1 MSVAAAEPSA
11 PPAAQALTAR
21 QDAFVRAELIRR
33 LFEGSAQSRYFSFVL
48 WPVIAAIYWRQ
59 IDLIELAP
67 PFVVHVVVTIGF
79 DVLRRAFNRA
89 NPADEEVIRWGWWFA
104 GLSFLAGACWGTAGY
119 ILASK
124 EYELQRMLLGL
135 VLLATIT
142 TAVPIRSAHPPTFY
156 TFAVATTAPLL
167 FVLLTSAD
175 PFYQLVG
182 IAGGAYVGHLMAYVR
197 DVHRWQYDNIAL
209 AYQKEDLARRLQVAY
224 DEARLARDSAIDAQ
238 REAESAN
245 QAKSTFLATVSHEI
259 RTPMNG
265 VLGMIDVLERSPLSV
280 EQREA
285 LGTVRYSASALLR
298 IIDDILDFSKI
309 EAGRLDLES
318 IELSTVELIE
328 GVAETLAPQAA
339 AKGLKLAAYV
349 AADVPDRVTG
359 DPLRLQQI
367 LFNLLGNA
375 IKFTETGS
383 VRLSLETAGGS
394 MLRIKVAD
402 TGIGLDDEQR
412 SRLFQPFV
420 QADSSTTRR
429 FGGTGLGLSIV
440 RRLAEAMQG
449 GVEVLSE
456 PDKGS
461 TFIVTICLGE
471 AAPAPARTELPL
483 QGLALCLALPDAD
496 EAQAIARYFEDAGA
510 RVALADAGSGFTG
523 IHIEGVDGDVRLS
536 DGPATPE
543 AAALRPAAAVAAR
556 CAGPRRGPGGR
567 AHARR
572 RGRAGRGGAYGGA
585 AQRPRAGG
593 RRQFGQPQD
602 PGAPARA
609 RRRLD
614 RFGGRWRG
622 GARAVAQGRLRPRAG
637 RPADADDG
645 RLRAGAAHPP
655 ERGGGA
661 AAAHAHPRRHRQHA
675 RGTGTEEPCRGHG
688 RVHHQADRHR
698 AAQGHPRCLAERHC
712 RMSDAYDR
720 DKLVELFGDDP
731 ATLAEVER
739 EFLETARTAEREIKE
754 TDDFTA
760 IARAA
765 HRLKGASG
773 MIGAASLRQIAEAV
787 ERAAK
792 AEDLQTVRRLR
803 ELFSHE
809 VRRVAEQAG
818 LAVD

>member
-1 MSVAAAEPSA
+1 MSLAAAEPSA
-11 PPAAQALTAR
+11 QPAAQALTAA
-21 QDAFVRAELIRR
+21 QEAFVRAELIRR

-59 IDLIELAP
+59 IDLLELAP
-67 PFVVHVVVTIGF
+67 PFAVHVVVTIGF
-79 DVLRRAFNRA
+79 DILRRAFNRA
-89 NPADEEVIRWGWWFA
+89 HPSDEEVIRWGWWFA
-104 GLSFLAGACWGTAGY
+104 GLSFLAGACWGVAGY

-167 FVLLTSAD
+167 FVLLTAAD

-209 AYQKEDLARRLQVAY
+209 AYQKEDLARRLQIAY
-224 DEARLARDSAIDAQ
+224 DEARFARDSAIDAQ
-238 REAESAN
+238 RDAESAN

-328 GVAETLAPQAA
+328 GAAETLAPQAA

-349 AADVPDRVTG
+349 GADVPDRVTG

-383 VRLSLETAGGS
+383 VRLSLENAGGS

-402 TGIGLDDEQR
+402 TGIGLSDEQQ

-440 RRLAEAMQG
+440 RRLAQAMQG

-461 TFIVTICLGE
+461 TFIVTVCLGE
-471 AAPAPARTELPL
+471 ASPAPARVELPL
-483 QGLALCLALPDAD
+483 QGLALCLALPDVD

-510 RVALADAGSGFTG
+510 RVAFADAGSGFTG
-523 IHIEGVDGDVRLS
+523 IHVEGLDDVRLL
-536 DGPATPE
+536 DGPAAPE
-543 AAALRPAAAVAAR
+543 AAALGLPRPWRRDTLVRAAA
-556 CAGPRRGPGGR
+556 
-567 AHARR
+567 
-572 RGRAGRGGAYGGA
+572 
-585 AQRPRAGG
+585 RAGG
-593 RRQFGQPQD
+593 RTPD
-602 PGAPARA
+602 VA
-609 RRRLD
+609 
-614 RFGGRWRG
+614 
-622 GARAVAQGRLRPRAG
+622 AVP
-637 RPADADDG
+637 
-645 RLRAGAAHPP
+645 
-655 ERGGGA
+655 A
-661 AAAHAHPRRHRQHA
+661 AAARATPLN
-675 RGTGTEEPCRGHG
+675 G
-688 RVHHQADRHR
+688 RVLVVDDNSVNRKILARQLELAGASTDSAAGGEEALELWRKGCYDLVLADLQMPTMDGFELARRIRQSEAAERRARTPILAVTASTLEEQEQKSR
-698 AAQGHPRCLAERHC
+698 AAGMDGFITKPIGIEQL
-712 RMSDAYDR
+712 
-720 DKLVELFGDDP
+720 K
-731 ATLAEVER
+731 ATLDVW
-739 EFLETARTAEREIKE
+739 LKDTAA
-754 TDDFTA
+754 
-760 IARAA
+760 
-765 HRLKGASG
+765 
-773 MIGAASLRQIAEAV
+773 
-787 ERAAK
+787 
-792 AEDLQTVRRLR
+792 
-803 ELFSHE
+803 
-809 VRRVAEQAG
+809 
-818 LAVD
+818 

>member
-1 MSVAAAEPSA
+1 MSVATAEPSA
-11 PPAAQALTAR
+11 PPAAHALTA
-21 QDAFVRAELIRR
+21 QQEAFVRAELIRR

-59 IDLIELAP
+59 IDLLELAP
-67 PFVVHVVVTIGF
+67 PFAVHVVVTLGF

-167 FVLLTSAD
+167 FVLLTASD

-349 AADVPDRVTG
+349 GADVPDRVTG

-383 VRLSLETAGGS
+383 VRLSLEKCRRLDALHQGGRQRHRPQRRATEPPVPALRAGRQLDHAP
-394 MLRIKVAD
+394 LRRHRPRPFDRAPSRR
-402 TGIGLDDEQR
+402 GHAGRCRGAERARQGLDLHR
-412 SRLFQPFV
+412 H
-420 QADSSTTRR
+420 
-429 FGGTGLGLSIV
+429 GL
-440 RRLAEAMQG
+440 
-449 GVEVLSE
+449 
-456 PDKGS
+456 P
-461 TFIVTICLGE
+461 
-471 AAPAPARTELPL
+471 
-483 QGLALCLALPDAD
+483 
-496 EAQAIARYFEDAGA
+496 
-510 RVALADAGSGFTG
+510 
-523 IHIEGVDGDVRLS
+523 
-536 DGPATPE
+536 
-543 AAALRPAAAVAAR
+543 
-556 CAGPRRGPGGR
+556 
-567 AHARR
+567 R
-572 RGRAGRGGAYGGA
+572 RGRA
-585 AQRPRAGG
+585 
-593 RRQFGQPQD
+593 RRR
-602 PGAPARA
+602 PARNCRCRA
-609 RRRLD
+609 WRFVWPCPRPTRRR
-614 RFGGRWRG
+614 RS
-622 GARAVAQGRLRPRAG
+622 RATSRT
-637 RPADADDG
+637 PA
-645 RLRAGAAHPP
+645 
-655 ERGGGA
+655 
-661 AAAHAHPRRHRQHA
+661 
-675 RGTGTEEPCRGHG
+675 HG
-688 RVHHQADRHR
+688 
-698 AAQGHPRCLAERHC
+698 
-712 RMSDAYDR
+712 
-720 DKLVELFGDDP
+720 
-731 ATLAEVER
+731 
-739 EFLETARTAEREIKE
+739 
-754 TDDFTA
+754 
-760 IARAA
+760 
-765 HRLKGASG
+765 
-773 MIGAASLRQIAEAV
+773 
-787 ERAAK
+787 
-792 AEDLQTVRRLR
+792 
-803 ELFSHE
+803 
-809 VRRVAEQAG
+809 
-818 LAVD
+818 

>member
-21 QDAFVRAELIRR
+21 QEAFVRAELIRR

-59 IDLIELAP
+59 IDLLELAP
-67 PFVVHVVVTIGF
+67 PFAVHVVVTLGF

-104 GLSFLAGACWGTAGY
+104 SLSFLAGACWGTAGY

-224 DEARLARDSAIDAQ
+224 DEARLARDSAIEAQ

-245 QAKSTFLATVSHEI
+245 QSKSTFLATVSHEI

-328 GVAETLAPQAA
+328 GVAETLASQAA

-349 AADVPDRVTG
+349 AADVPDRVIG

-471 AAPAPARTELPL
+471 ASPAPARTELPL

-496 EAQAIARYFEDAGA
+496 EAQAIARYFENAGA

-543 AAALRPAAAVAAR
+543 AAALGLPRPWRRDALIRAVGRAAGRTPDVAAVPAAAARTAAALNGR
-556 CAGPRRGPGGR
+556 VLVVDDNSVNRKILARQLELAGASTNSAAGGEEALELWR
-567 AHARR
+567 KGGYDLVLADLQMPTMDGFELARR
-572 RGRAGRGGAYGGA
+572 IRQSEA
-585 AQRPRAGG
+585 AEQRPRT
-593 RRQFGQPQD
+593 PI
-602 PGAPARA
+602 
-609 RRRLD
+609 L
-614 RFGGRWRG
+614 
-622 GARAVAQGRLRPRAG
+622 AVTASTL
-637 RPADADDG
+637 
-645 RLRAGAAHPP
+645 
-655 ERGGGA
+655 
-661 AAAHAHPRRHRQHA
+661 
-675 RGTGTEEPCRGHG
+675 EE
-688 RVHHQADRHR
+688 QEQKSR
-698 AAQGHPRCLAERHC
+698 AAGMDGFITKPIGIEQL
-712 RMSDAYDR
+712 
-720 DKLVELFGDDP
+720 K
-731 ATLAEVER
+731 ATLDVW
-739 EFLETARTAEREIKE
+739 LKDTAA
-754 TDDFTA
+754 
-760 IARAA
+760 
-765 HRLKGASG
+765 
-773 MIGAASLRQIAEAV
+773 
-787 ERAAK
+787 
-792 AEDLQTVRRLR
+792 
-803 ELFSHE
+803 
-809 VRRVAEQAG
+809 
-818 LAVD
+818 